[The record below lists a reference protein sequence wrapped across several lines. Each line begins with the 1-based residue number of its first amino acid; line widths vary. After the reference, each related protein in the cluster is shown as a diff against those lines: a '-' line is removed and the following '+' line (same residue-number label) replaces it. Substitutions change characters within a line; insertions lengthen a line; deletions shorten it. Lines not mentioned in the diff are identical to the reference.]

1 LAGNLL
7 GVTISPPGPLGELE
21 RAVLEHVW
29 AAGPAD
35 AKAVHRAVGARR
47 QITLNTIQSTM
58 DRLFKKGLLG
68 REKVSHAFVY
78 SAAVTR
84 EQYGTALVRS
94 VVASVLGPGTEPM
107 LSAFVDLAERE
118 GGASLDRL
126 EQLIA
131 ERRARRGCG
140 P

>member
-1 LAGNLL
+1 M
-7 GVTISPPGPLGELE
+7 TIPPPGPLGELE
-21 RAVLEHVW
+21 RAVLEYVW
-29 AAGPAD
+29 AGGPAD
-35 AKAVHRAVGARR
+35 AKGVHRAVGARR

-94 VVASVLGPGTEPM
+94 VVTSVLGPGAEPM
-107 LSAFVDLAERE
+107 LSTFVELAERE
-118 GGASLDRL
+118 GAEGLDRL

-131 ERRARRGCG
+131 ERRAKRGGG